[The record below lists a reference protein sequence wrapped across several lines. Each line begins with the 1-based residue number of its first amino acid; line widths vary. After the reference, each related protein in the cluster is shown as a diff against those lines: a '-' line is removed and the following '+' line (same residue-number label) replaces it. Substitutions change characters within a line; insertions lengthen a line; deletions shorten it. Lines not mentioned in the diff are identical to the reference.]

1 MSASDAEA
9 AAAVSG
15 AGLMPRSVLDK
26 MAAIQTTEIISH
38 AVWLYD
44 VFGLSLRDV
53 ELDLAERGV
62 VVTPETIRQWCKKF
76 GFQFTKRLSRRPPRP
91 GDTFRHLDE
100 LSSASAAGCIT
111 FGARWM
117 SAVSC

>member
-1 MSASDAEA
+1 MNFSAHASASVRFPGLMSASDAEA

-26 MAAIQTTEIISH
+26 MAAIHTTEIVSH

-44 VFGLSLRDV
+44 FFGLNLRDV

-62 VVTPETIRQWCKKF
+62 VVTPEDYPAMVQKV
-76 GFQFTKRLSRRPPRP
+76 RLPVCQTPEP
-91 GDTFRHLDE
+91 AAAKVGRHVPAL
-100 LSSASAAGCIT
+100 G
-111 FGARWM
+111 
-117 SAVSC
+117 